1 MLLESFGRRYI
12 RPIGNITVRKDGFMI
27 IRSIFKLSRF
37 WSKRSVSVVL
47 ERTETYLKVVNLR
60 EWLSCDG
67 ILNGHRWSVYVEAV
81 GYEIHQS
88 YVRVFCKYLTEI
100 IFCRGNLK
108 CEVVALE
115 FDSEWK
121 YFHESQTNFTIRSAF
136 SRWKKTY
143 IQNLLS
149 GM

>member
-88 YVRVFCKYLTEI
+88 YVRVCEQTWEFGFKGLNCAIWRYVDRKLQGIDLLYTHICVVVCKYLTEI

-108 CEVVALE
+108 CMRPL
-115 FDSEWK
+115 
-121 YFHESQTNFTIRSAF
+121 
-136 SRWKKTY
+136 
-143 IQNLLS
+143 
-149 GM
+149 